1 MRKFLMALAMLT
13 ATMYLAQAKT
23 LVVYYSFTNNV
34 HRIINEL
41 RSQIEA
47 DVIRI
52 EPAEK
57 GLDYAANNYAIGS
70 ALISAIRENPDDPA
84 SYPTIDPV
92 DVNLDEYSTIII
104 GAPLWWSNMAAPLQT
119 FLFNNGAKMAGK
131 NIGLIV
137 SSASSGI
144 SGVEADARR
153 LIPNGKFLSPSLW
166 VRASQI
172 SNASTMISDWLK
184 AINYSSLDNPYMN
197 QNQITIKVGDETSL
211 TASLNDN
218 SSAKALLKLLEAGPV
233 TIDMHDYAN
242 MEKVGSLPTSLPRND
257 TYFTAQPGDLVLYLG
272 NQFVI
277 YYDNNSYNFT
287 HLGKINGDY
296 TGSQLKSILGS
307 GNVTVTLST
316 KGTDGINDISENNG
330 TGEVTEIYDFE
341 GRKIKDNGNLP
352 KGIYLFKTIKGKTVR
367 TTKVVR

>member
-1 MRKFLMALAMLT
+1 M
-13 ATMYLAQAKT
+13 
-23 LVVYYSFTNNV
+23 

-41 RSQIEA
+41 CSQIEA

-57 GLDYAANNYAIGS
+57 GLNYAANNYAIGS
-70 ALISAIRENPDDPA
+70 ALISAIRENPDEPA

-92 DVNLDEYSTIII
+92 DVNLDQYSTIII

-166 VRASQI
+166 VRSSQI
-172 SNASTMISDWLK
+172 SNAASMISGWLE
-184 AINYSSLDNPYMN
+184 AINYSSLDNPDKN
-197 QNQITIKVGDETSL
+197 QNQITIKVGDETTL

-233 TIDMHDYAN
+233 TINMHDYAN
-242 MEKVGSLPTSLPRND
+242 MEKVGSLPSSLPRND
-257 TYFTAQPGDLVLYLG
+257 SYFTAQPGDLVLYLD

-296 TGSQLKSILGS
+296 TGSQLKSILGN

-316 KGTDGINDISENNG
+316 KGTGGINDVSDDNTADE
-330 TGEVTEIYDFE
+330 TTEMYDLA
-341 GRKIKDNGNLP
+341 GHKITDNGNLP
-352 KGIYLFKTIKGKTVR
+352 KGIYLVRNVKGKTVR